1 MVCFVRF
8 CTICTWHPASQRG
21 QTDFEFTL
29 ESLLYASFYFE
40 AYTFLT
46 FKLFN
51 TPIFEVIVR
60 EIEKVE
66 CISMKP
72 YTIYRLWPQG
82 VPPGLGESR
91 PPTNKFGDEWF
102 LHGGQVTLFCFLD
115 LKKPSSISLASFPM
129 ILIKIETVQW
139 LLAHKNLILCLT
151 WSILPCTLL
160 PSWLDR

>member
-8 CTICTWHPASQRG
+8 CTICTWHPAPQRG

-72 YTIYRLWPQG
+72 YTGFGPMVYPLAW
-82 VPPGLGESR
+82 VSPGR
-91 PPTNKFGDEWF
+91 PPTSLVMNG
-102 LHGGQVTLFCFLD
+102 FCTVARWLSFVSYLD

>member
-1 MVCFVRF
+1 MFCIIDEWLIFHYFFQLMSAEVSLKISWKTNEKLVKHCFNIE
-8 CTICTWHPASQRG
+8 C
-21 QTDFEFTL
+21 
-29 ESLLYASFYFE
+29 SFMK
-40 AYTFLT
+40 A
-46 FKLFN
+46 FKGFGPN
-51 TPIFEVIVR
+51 VYP
-60 EIEKVE
+60 
-66 CISMKP
+66 
-72 YTIYRLWPQG
+72 
-82 VPPGLGESR
+82 LGESR

-102 LHGGQVTLFCFLD
+102 LHGGQVTLFYFLD